1 MRTRIFFTALFL
13 SIVVFMLVE
22 IFFCFAVLSRE
33 SNPSAQS
40 HQLSVIDI
48 TEMKPNLSIRLS
60 MNRDPFSLPAKYKGS
75 ADSEMPP
82 FDYALSAI
90 SKVNGK
96 MNAMF
101 KQNKTGLTISV
112 SEGDTVTGWLIIH
125 IGQGHVILEKEG
137 FRKKLSVW

>member
-1 MRTRIFFTALFL
+1 MRTKIFFTALFL
-13 SIVVFMLVE
+13 SIAVFMLVE
-22 IFFCFAVLSRE
+22 IFFCFAVLTRE
-33 SNPSAQS
+33 NNSSMQS
-40 HQLSVIDI
+40 HHLSVIDI

-82 FDYALSAI
+82 LDYALSAI

-101 KQNKTGLTISV
+101 KQSKTGLTISV

>member
-1 MRTRIFFTALFL
+1 MKTRIFFTALFL

-33 SNPSAQS
+33 NNPSAQT
-40 HQLSVIDI
+40 HQPSVMEI
-48 TEMKPNLSIRLS
+48 TETKPNLPIRLS

-75 ADSEMPP
+75 ADNEMPS

-112 SEGDTVTGWLIIH
+112 SEGDTLTDWLIIH
-125 IGQGHVILEKEG
+125 IGQDHVILEKEG

>member
-1 MRTRIFFTALFL
+1 MRTKIFFTALFL

-22 IFFCFAVLSRE
+22 TFFCFAVLTRE
-33 SNPSAQS
+33 NNPSAQF
-40 HQLSVIDI
+40 HHPSVVDI
-48 TEMKPNLSIRLS
+48 TEMKPSIPIRLN
-60 MNRDPFSLPAKYKGS
+60 MNRNPFLLPAKYKGS
-75 ADSEMPP
+75 ADSEMPL

-112 SEGDTVTGWLIIH
+112 SEGDTLTDWLIIH
-125 IGQGHVILEKEG
+125 IGQDHVILEKEG